1 MMKLQRTPIILL
13 TAGSLLFLT
22 VACNAQIPTVS
33 QNEDLAQ
40 IEETNTVTV
49 AQTAEHTPIPTHTPV
64 PAADTFTPTNTPTAT
79 STTSPTSTP
88 TATSTAPPTSTPTF
102 TSTPTA
108 SATDTPTL
116 IPTNTPLPQP
126 TSAPTPESQ
135 SGHVYPP
142 IPVGNGLVY
151 VINFYGDEVTF
162 VFQGREEQ
170 YTIPG
175 KSVAPDG
182 GVLELFLSPGQ
193 HEWFAEIGYL
203 GLKGAGELQIL
214 EAQIHGLGLSAGKI
228 GSKDVIE
235 GFLIGS
241 DPLAPPV
248 TPTPTPIPTPPTPA
262 PGKAVLVLD
271 TGGVA
276 GEFLIQNQKYIAD
289 GQQKLFIELEPG
301 LHDLVY
307 IFEHSSMW
315 PNSEH
320 KSWYNLPNLMDCTF
334 KVELPANSICELHTR
349 TDKGVNTK
357 LHGYNCQ
364 SIVP

>member
-1 MMKLQRTPIILL
+1 MIKLQRTPFILL
-13 TAGSLLFLT
+13 TAGSLLFLA
-22 VACNAQIPTVS
+22 VACYTQIPTVS
-33 QNEDLAQ
+33 QNEVLTQ
-40 IEETNTVTV
+40 IEETKMVTV
-49 AQTAEHTPIPTHTPV
+49 AQTVEHTPLPTHTPV
-64 PAADTFTPTNTPTAT
+64 PATDTSTPTNI
-79 STTSPTSTP
+79 P

-102 TSTPTA
+102 TSTASTPTSTSTPAA

-126 TSAPTPESQ
+126 TSAPTLESQ
-135 SGHVYPP
+135 SGYVYPP
-142 IPVGNGLVY
+142 IPAGNGLVY

-162 VFQGREEQ
+162 IFQGREEQ

-182 GVLELFLSPGQ
+182 GVLELFLSPG
-193 HEWFAEIGYL
+193 HYEWFAEIGYL

-214 EAQIHGLGLSAGKI
+214 EGQIHGLGLSAGKI
-228 GSKDVIE
+228 GPKDVIE

-241 DPLAPPV
+241 DPLAPPAA
-248 TPTPTPIPTPPTPA
+248 PTPIPIPTPPTPA

-271 TGGVA
+271 PGGVA
-276 GEFLIQNQKYIAD
+276 GEFLIQNRKYMVD

-301 LHDLVY
+301 FHDIVY
-307 IFEHSSMW
+307 IFEASSMW
-315 PNSEH
+315 PNSENE
-320 KSWYNLPNLMDCTF
+320 SSYNLPNLTEFTF
-334 KVELPANSICELHTR
+334 KVELPANSICELRTR
-349 TDKGVNTK
+349 NDKGVNIE